1 MRVRVHAPEHD
12 VLVVL
17 SEADGPLSLPI
28 VIGPHEGVAIATA
41 QAGMQSPR
49 PGPHDLLLG
58 TLAATGIGLDRVNIV
73 ELREGTFLAELV
85 LSNGRRVDSRASDAI
100 AIALRAHVDVW
111 CAEDV
116 LDAAAVVL
124 DEDEQTDVHLS
135 GAGVGEE
142 TEGHLSGAGVGEETE
157 GHTEEEVAEF
167 REFLES
173 VAPEDFE
180 DASGD
185 PL

>member
-1 MRVRVHAPEHD
+1 MRVHAPEHD

-58 TLAATGIGLDRVNIV
+58 ALRASGVGLARVNIV
-73 ELREGTFLAELV
+73 ELREGTFIAELI
-85 LSNGRRVDSRASDAI
+85 LSNGEHVDSRASDAI
-100 AIALRAHVDVW
+100 ALALRAHVDVW

-116 LDAAAVVL
+116 LEAAAVVL
-124 DEDEQTDVHLS
+124 DMDEDEHAHVHLS
-135 GAGVGEE
+135 GPVPEAE
-142 TEGHLSGAGVGEETE
+142 A
-157 GHTEEEVAEF
+157 EEEVAEF

-173 VAPEDFE
+173 VGPEDFE
-180 DASGD
+180 DPSR
-185 PL
+185 